1 MRKLK
6 KNQILIL
13 IIILFTI
20 VISPLSIKAEA
31 NNCPSESEY
40 INNYFD
46 LAAHSLSSRKPYVKS
61 NNTITFYIKKDYV
74 QYVTTKVNDSPATF
88 DDNGVL
94 VVDLVAEKNKGN
106 TITHVNFEFTA
117 APSLTTSPCKA
128 EYDYTFTPTVKESP
142 LPDDQEIV
150 DIKNQ
155 IDSTQESNTLID
167 ELNGADFVKVTDPT
181 KTTKLMCNYDKNDGK
196 TVKKYTY
203 TGEKASNIADC
214 KVTCREDVVVTFDPP
229 VITQSGMCFSYVAD
243 IKTKSVCQ
251 AKFTR
256 PKPTELEGCIAS
268 SDCSGGGHEGGPID
282 SFDACVES
290 CDNGEYT
297 QSCINK
303 CYNKVYEK
311 NNSTL
316 KTSSTNSKKES
327 SVTYLNSLKNNNA
340 LPELMDSSSLKKVK
354 VETTKTGKV
363 IEKTCYTDDYLI
375 STSNLSYSQLVELA
389 NDVYASKIYLPG
401 GYYGQQAGKEW
412 TPSDGY
418 LYYDISKGIRKW
430 NSKGGCR
437 SNVNYYYFSSPSM
450 ALDTIKKLNGTD
462 DSSPTGL
469 HKQYEAVNGSLK
481 RKGYIINGKLET
493 NRCPEDCEVDSS
505 CSNQVSSYGKTDNK
519 IVTSKQAKEI
529 YKAELAKYNMD
540 KKNCLASAKDTCVT
554 RNSNYVIKTDE
565 ISKNS
570 GNNLGNTY
578 TSTQTV
584 THSTTSNNKNNNSG
598 SFPTMI
604 INTNGVCVT
613 GSCDDSNSEY
623 CSNLDSVKNASDL
636 VGFCK
641 DKESCKNSGT
651 QACKEGNT
659 CYDYHTT
666 ISFPKNYMNV
676 KTGQTKVEISKD
688 KLPYYVSLGN
698 AYCTNLSTKE
708 VNTAWYDYK
717 LDDTNK
723 TAKPA
728 ESKIKKNIT
737 AKINDYGIFKWNF
750 DLSCFFAIKNPTTGE
765 CNGDDCKEKKCT
777 GTDCDDGVETPLSNA
792 KVRSVDTTDL
802 FPNREPRFNWSSKAK
817 NVSNQSYEIDPESLV
832 KEIETLG
839 NAVYDT
845 DKENQN
851 VDYHIVLTPSDI
863 NDVRKY
869 NKEKKTYNDAD
880 NGTGVNKI
888 AGEKVWGVTVYRSKL
903 LDTHGNIVKKRGLL
917 GCNNQ
922 SSANTCAT
930 EGGK

>member
-1 MRKLK
+1 
-6 KNQILIL
+6 
-13 IIILFTI
+13 
-20 VISPLSIKAEA
+20 
-31 NNCPSESEY
+31 
-40 INNYFD
+40 
-46 LAAHSLSSRKPYVKS
+46 
-61 NNTITFYIKKDYV
+61 
-74 QYVTTKVNDSPATF
+74 
-88 DDNGVL
+88 
-94 VVDLVAEKNKGN
+94 
-106 TITHVNFEFTA
+106 
-117 APSLTTSPCKA
+117 
-128 EYDYTFTPTVKESP
+128 
-142 LPDDQEIV
+142 
-150 DIKNQ
+150 
-155 IDSTQESNTLID
+155 
-167 ELNGADFVKVTDPT
+167 
-181 KTTKLMCNYDKNDGK
+181 
-196 TVKKYTY
+196 
-203 TGEKASNIADC
+203 
-214 KVTCREDVVVTFDPP
+214 
-229 VITQSGMCFSYVAD
+229 
-243 IKTKSVCQ
+243 
-251 AKFTR
+251 
-256 PKPTELEGCIAS
+256 
-268 SDCSGGGHEGGPID
+268 
-282 SFDACVES
+282 
-290 CDNGEYT
+290 
-297 QSCINK
+297 
-303 CYNKVYEK
+303 
-311 NNSTL
+311 
-316 KTSSTNSKKES
+316 
-327 SVTYLNSLKNNNA
+327 
-340 LPELMDSSSLKKVK
+340 
-354 VETTKTGKV
+354 
-363 IEKTCYTDDYLI
+363 
-375 STSNLSYSQLVELA
+375 
-389 NDVYASKIYLPG
+389 
-401 GYYGQQAGKEW
+401 
-412 TPSDGY
+412 
-418 LYYDISKGIRKW
+418 
-430 NSKGGCR
+430 
-437 SNVNYYYFSSPSM
+437 
-450 ALDTIKKLNGTD
+450 
-462 DSSPTGL
+462 
-469 HKQYEAVNGSLK
+469 
-481 RKGYIINGKLET
+481 
-493 NRCPEDCEVDSS
+493 
-505 CSNQVSSYGKTDNK
+505 
-519 IVTSKQAKEI
+519 
-529 YKAELAKYNMD
+529 
-540 KKNCLASAKDTCVT
+540 
-554 RNSNYVIKTDE
+554 
-565 ISKNS
+565 
-570 GNNLGNTY
+570 
-578 TSTQTV
+578 
-584 THSTTSNNKNNNSG
+584 
-598 SFPTMI
+598 MI

-765 CNGDDCKEKKCT
+765 CNGDDCKEKKCI

-817 NVSNQSYEIDPESLV
+817 NVSNQSYKIDPESLV

>member
-1 MRKLK
+1 MKKLK
-6 KNQILIL
+6 KTQ
-13 IIILFTI
+13 IIIITVVVFMI
-20 VISPLSIKAEA
+20 IISPLSIKAEA

-46 LAAHSLSSRKPYVKS
+46 LATHNLSSRKPYVKS
-61 NNTITFYIKKDYV
+61 NNTVTFYIKKDYA
-74 QYVTTKVNDSPATF
+74 QYVTAKVNDSTATF
-88 DDNGVL
+88 DTNGVL
-94 VVDLVAEKNKGN
+94 TVDLLAEKNKGN
-106 TITHVNFEFTA
+106 TITHINFEFTA
-117 APSLTTSPCKA
+117 APSLTTLACKA
-128 EYDYTFTPTVKESP
+128 EYDYTFTPTVKENP
-142 LPDDQEIV
+142 LPDDQDIV

-167 ELNGADFVKVTDPT
+167 ELSGADFIKVTDPT
-181 KTTKLMCNYDKNDGK
+181 KTTKLMCNYDKNDSK
-196 TVKKYTY
+196 TIKKYTY
-203 TGEKASNIADC
+203 TGEKPSNIADC

-268 SDCSGGGHEGGPID
+268 SDCSGGGHEGGPTD
-282 SFDACVES
+282 SFDACVDS

-297 QSCINK
+297 QTCINK
-303 CYNKVYEK
+303 CYNKIYENK
-311 NNSTL
+311 NSTL
-316 KTSSTNSKKES
+316 KTNSRNSKKES

-375 STSNLSYSQLVELA
+375 STSNLSSSQLVELA

-519 IVTSKQAKEI
+519 IVTSKQAKEV
-529 YKAELAKYNMD
+529 YKAELAKYNID
-540 KKNCLASAKDTCVT
+540 KKKCLASANDCTTLK
-554 RNSNYVIKTDE
+554 SNYVIQTSE

-570 GNNLGNTY
+570 GKDLGEKY
-578 TSTQTV
+578 TSNQNGKNITA
-584 THSTTSNNKNNNSG
+584 SGAGGYTS
-598 SFPTMI
+598 MV
-604 INTNGVCVT
+604 INTNGRCVT
-613 GSCDDSNSEY
+613 GSCENKSSEY
-623 CSNLDSVKNASDL
+623 CSNLDSTKNNSEL
-636 VGFCK
+636 VTYCNDK
-641 DKESCKNSGT
+641 DSCKNSGT
-651 QACKEGNT
+651 PGCKAGNI
-659 CYDYHTT
+659 CYDHHTT

-688 KLPYYVSLGN
+688 KLPYFVALGN

-777 GTDCDDGVETPLSNA
+777 GTGCDDGVETPLSNA

-817 NVSNQSYEIDPESLV
+817 NVSNKSYKIDPESLV

-839 NAVYDT
+839 DAVYDT
-845 DKENQN
+845 DKEAQN
-851 VDYHIVLTPSDI
+851 LDYHIVLKTSDI
-863 NDVRKY
+863 NNVRKY
-869 NKEKKTYNDAD
+869 NKEKKTYNDTD

-888 AGEKVWGVTVYRSKL
+888 AGEKVWGVTVYRSKF
-903 LDTHGNIVKKRGLL
+903 LDENKNIVVKRGLL

-922 SSANTCAT
+922 SSVNTCAT

>member
-1 MRKLK
+1 MKKLK
-6 KNQILIL
+6 KTQ
-13 IIILFTI
+13 IIIITI
-20 VISPLSIKAEA
+20 AIFMIIISPLSIKAEA

-46 LAAHSLSSRKPYVKS
+46 LATHNLSSRKPYVKS
-61 NNTITFYIKKDYV
+61 NNTVTFYIKKDYA
-74 QYVTTKVNDSPATF
+74 QYVTAKVNDSLATF
-88 DDNGVL
+88 DTNGVL
-94 VVDLVAEKNKGN
+94 TVDLLAEKNKGN
-106 TITHVNFEFTA
+106 TITHINFEFTA
-117 APSLTTSPCKA
+117 APSLTTLECKA

-142 LPDDQEIV
+142 LPDDQDIV

-167 ELNGADFVKVTDPT
+167 ELSGADFVKVTDPT
-181 KTTKLMCNYDKNDGK
+181 KTTKLMCNYDKNDSK
-196 TVKKYTY
+196 TIKKYTY
-203 TGEKASNIADC
+203 TGEKPSDIADC

-268 SDCSGGGHEGGPID
+268 SDCSGGGHEGGPTD
-282 SFDACVES
+282 SFDACVNS

-297 QSCINK
+297 QACINK
-303 CYNKVYEK
+303 CYNKVYENK
-311 NNSTL
+311 NSTL
-316 KTSSTNSKKES
+316 KTSSKNSKKES

-354 VETTKTGKV
+354 VETTKTGTV

-519 IVTSKQAKEI
+519 IVTSKQAKEV
-529 YKAELAKYNMD
+529 YKAELAKYNID
-540 KKNCLASAKDTCVT
+540 KKKCLASANDCTTLK
-554 RNSNYVIKTDE
+554 SNYVIQTSE

-570 GNNLGNTY
+570 GKDLGEKY
-578 TSTQTV
+578 TSNQNGKNITA
-584 THSTTSNNKNNNSG
+584 SGEGGYTS
-598 SFPTMI
+598 MV
-604 INTNGVCVT
+604 INTNGRCVT
-613 GSCDDSNSEY
+613 GSCENKSSEY
-623 CSNLDSVKNASDL
+623 CSNLDSTKNSSEL
-636 VGFCK
+636 VTYCN

-651 QACKEGNT
+651 PGCKNGNI
-659 CYDYHTT
+659 CYDHHTT

-817 NVSNQSYEIDPESLV
+817 NVSNQSYKIDPESLV

-839 NAVYDT
+839 DAVYDT

-863 NDVRKY
+863 NDVREY
-869 NKEKKTYNDAD
+869 NKKKKTYNDTD
-880 NGTGVNKI
+880 KGTGVNKI
-888 AGEKVWGVTVYRSKL
+888 AGEKVWGVTVYRSNF